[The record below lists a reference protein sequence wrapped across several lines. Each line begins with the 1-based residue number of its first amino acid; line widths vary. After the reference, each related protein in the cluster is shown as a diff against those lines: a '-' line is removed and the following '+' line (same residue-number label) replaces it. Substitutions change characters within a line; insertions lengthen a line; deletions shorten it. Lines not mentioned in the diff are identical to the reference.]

1 MKHTDLFLLHTS
13 VRQVALFLS
22 SIWPVLIILFRPI
35 DFEGW
40 GKLAGYFEQKLEWK
54 IYIGDMR
61 DQKRSSAV
69 RKGLFRN
76 TDEGMVS
83 TFKKY
88 SYYYEVSTLNGTNID
103 KMIIEMYGQR

>member
-1 MKHTDLFLLHTS
+1 
-13 VRQVALFLS
+13 
-22 SIWPVLIILFRPI
+22 
-35 DFEGW
+35 
-40 GKLAGYFEQKLEWK
+40 
-54 IYIGDMR
+54 MR